1 MHNSANRFFCYLG
14 CCGSVAVVVNVRIG
28 GNKMLDSETVD
39 MFPGFLKEVKEKQQ
53 PTQQEYAELYRA
65 NKADLWLENKK
76 LRAALKQAA
85 EIVAKNY
92 CPANHDCPLEDTE
105 CGGGAECTQEI
116 AERCWME
123 FWMGER

>member
-1 MHNSANRFFCYLG
+1 M
-14 CCGSVAVVVNVRIG
+14 
-28 GNKMLDSETVD
+28 MLMLRELTPEENE
-39 MFPGFLKEVKEKQQ
+39 FVKFVKTGKDQ
-53 PTQQEYAELYRA
+53 
-65 NKADLWLENKK
+65 LWLENKK

-92 CPANHDCPLEDTE
+92 CPANYDCPLEDTE

>member
-1 MHNSANRFFCYLG
+1 MGREEKELQELEETLPELSAAGKEYI
-14 CCGSVAVVVNVRIG
+14 AI
-28 GNKMLDSETVD
+28 
-39 MFPGFLKEVKEKQQ
+39 LKTDKLQ
-53 PTQQEYAELYRA
+53 
-65 NKADLWLENKK
+65 LWRENKK
-76 LRAALKQAA
+76 LKAALKQAA

-92 CPANHDCPLEDTE
+92 CPGNYDCPLEDTE